1 MRELSRTYSDR
12 RGVCAGPLCYASLSP
27 KHKVPFSLIADID
40 KSALDH
46 LFQSLSLALLKPE
59 IKVTPDLL
67 RWLQDNIQ
75 KPFSV
80 QTCPLVF
87 ASCSE
92 HRMA

>member
-12 RGVCAGPLCYASLSP
+12 RGAYAGPLCYASLSP

-46 LFQSLSLALLKPE
+46 VFQSLSLALLKPE

-75 KPFSV
+75 KPFSA
-80 QTCPLVF
+80 QRPNMPFSFCFMLRT
-87 ASCSE
+87 
-92 HRMA
+92 